1 VRPAHG
7 LGQVRRGR
15 CRTIHR
21 RGRDS
26 VATRKESAARTRT
39 RESNVSTHGMLT
51 LQALLLT
58 CSLLIVLGMVVSV
71 MYLAALRS
79 KLETE
84 PVLVEPTDEPL

>member
-1 VRPAHG
+1 
-7 LGQVRRGR
+7 
-15 CRTIHR
+15 
-21 RGRDS
+21 
-26 VATRKESAARTRT
+26 
-39 RESNVSTHGMLT
+39 MLT

-84 PVLVEPTDEPL
+84 PVLVEPTEEPL

>member
-1 VRPAHG
+1 
-7 LGQVRRGR
+7 
-15 CRTIHR
+15 
-21 RGRDS
+21 
-26 VATRKESAARTRT
+26 
-39 RESNVSTHGMLT
+39 MLT